1 MRTYDDVMRTYDDV
15 MCTYD
20 DVMRTYDDR
29 TYLVP
34 RLRTTKR

>member
-1 MRTYDDVMRTYDDV
+1 MRTYDDVMR
-15 MCTYD
+15 TYD

>member
-1 MRTYDDVMRTYDDV
+1 MRTYDDVMR
-15 MCTYD
+15 TYD

-34 RLRTTKR
+34 RLCTTKR

>member
-1 MRTYDDVMRTYDDV
+1 MRTYDDVMH
-15 MCTYD
+15 TYD

>member
-15 MCTYD
+15 MRTYD

>member
-1 MRTYDDVMRTYDDV
+1 MRTYDDVMRTYDNV
-15 MCTYD
+15 MRTYD

-34 RLRTTKR
+34 RLCTTKR